1 MIVKETLILRRWLK
15 FVIAIENYSKEII
28 GWISIALQDRGMG
41 FRYTAFSNTS
51 GARAGCGNLSFWMR

>member
-41 FRYTAFSNTS
+41 FRYTAFSSTS
-51 GARAGCGNLSFWMR
+51 GARLGY

>member
-1 MIVKETLILRRWLK
+1 MK
-15 FVIAIENYSKEII
+15 FVNAFANYSEETI
-28 GWISIALQDRGMG
+28 GWVSIALQDRGMG